1 METIGVGI
9 LCTVASLAIA
19 FVSFQRNGNKDIEA
33 RAQRDAERKAQ
44 LDYIQKGIDDIRF
57 NDRVRD
63 EQLKSMNER
72 LLIVEQETKVL
83 FKRFERL
90 DEHYHVR
97 DELEHYEREHNN
109 H

>member
-1 METIGVGI
+1 METIGIGI
-9 LCTVASLAIA
+9 LCTLASLAIS
-19 FVSFQRNGNKDIEA
+19 FFTFQRNGNKDVEA
-33 RAQRDAERKAQ
+33 RAIRDAERKAQ

-72 LLIVEQETKVL
+72 LLIVEQETRVL

-90 DEHYHVR
+90 DEHYHIR
-97 DELEHYEREHNN
+97 DELEHLEKDH